1 MAILEKIR
9 RLCAA
14 ANPDYTFAFENANMM
29 NVKADDDRFPIV
41 FFEEYT
47 EGRYSSRYNW
57 QKQTRVE
64 LSVYKLAPMQC
75 DAIVREQLREE
86 MENEFVIPLLERLR
100 TSTDFMEVTEVDAN
114 YIPQV
119 FDSNA
124 TGIMLIFWVTER
136 VC

>member
-1 MAILEKIR
+1 MALLEKIR

-14 ANPDYTFAFENANMM
+14 ANPDYTFEFENENMM

-75 DAIVREQLREE
+75 DAIVRERLREE
-86 MENEFVIPLLERLR
+86 MENEFIIPLLERLR

-136 VC
+136 IC